1 LNPRPPRPAPRDI
14 DGPDDL
20 FGAAAAVVEAAEA
33 AAARK
38 TATTTT
44 AATITRSSTTTTT
57 TTTTTTNQATT
68 TAAESDDKQS
78 SEETII
84 TTLTDK
90 FSTQINTAGEW
101 MATYTSSFSEE
112 TGGPALSKSQ
122 LRAYALWHH
131 GALDIAD
138 IARIWRDPPLKQAT
152 VATYILDAI
161 MAGKLPCDIDRAKE
175 AHSLIS
181 AQFKDRYRSLMA
193 RLQ

>member
-20 FGAAAAVVEAAEA
+20 FGAAAAAAEAAEA
-33 AAARK
+33 AASK

-44 AATITRSSTTTTT
+44 AATITRYSTTTTT
-57 TTTTTTNQATT
+57 TTTTTNKATTT
-68 TAAESDDKQS
+68 TAAESDDNQS
-78 SEETII
+78 SEETMI

-90 FSTQINTAGEW
+90 FSAQINTAGEW
-101 MATYTSSFSEE
+101 MTTYVSSFNEE
-112 TGGPALSKSQ
+112 AGGPALSKSQ

-131 GALDIAD
+131 GALDVAD
-138 IARIWRDPPLKQAT
+138 IARIWRDPPLKEAT

-161 MAGKLPCDIDRAKE
+161 MVGKLPCDVDRAKE
-175 AHSLIS
+175 AHSQIN
-181 AQFKDRYRSLMA
+181 AQLRDRYRSLMA